1 MSSTEMEDSVYVTK
15 LPAPREV
22 SPLIRTARWGLL
34 AAGIVYGAL
43 RLKYLTRRE
52 KKISERDRA
61 IIEKR
66 LEEYNEL
73 CALQAQKSL
82 EELSKATGVPLDY

>member
-1 MSSTEMEDSVYVTK
+1 MGDSVYVKK

-34 AAGIVYGAL
+34 AIGVVYGAL
-43 RLKYLTRRE
+43 RLKYLTKRE
-52 KKISERDRA
+52 KKIFEHDRA

-66 LEEYNEL
+66 IKDYNERF
-73 CALQAQKSL
+73 ALESQRSL
-82 EELSKATGVPLDY
+82 KELSEATGVKLD

>member
-1 MSSTEMEDSVYVTK
+1 MEDSVYVNK

-43 RLKYLTRRE
+43 RLKYLTKRE
-52 KKISERDRA
+52 KKITERDRA

-73 CALQAQKSL
+73 HALQAQKSL
-82 EELSKATGVPLDY
+82 EELSKATGVPLNQ